1 MDDQRKSEIKR
12 KITYNMDMDVHG
24 YGYKPSVYFI
34 GRNLVQSALASKEAQ
49 AEHAFFTLEGLPMGM
64 ELEVEYRRDVY
75 CDIEDVIHTIN
86 KEAMS
91 RAYVDRF
98 NEYDNDVLTHHTV
111 SPVQFFIAKTDGSLS
126 DGIEFVSQP
135 MSLGVWRDI
144 PLVFE
149 DYNDV
154 FAAFHRRTT
163 GLHIHVPK
171 AAFTDSHLFTW
182 MLLMQTLGK
191 TSINHNTTGSLL
203 SLIGQRRFN
212 NWARFE
218 QPTVSAE
225 VKSKL
230 AQVAID
236 RTNTDGQRYKYLNL
250 HPQHTIELRFFKANL
265 KTNRLLK
272 NLEFVDSTYEYTKM
286 LDTTKDS
293 MTILD
298 SVLSASDWYEY
309 IQQEKYS
316 NLTEYLRPYE
326 HRFGSQLD
334 ALDTR
339 YDLDNEF
346 DQEVLAHM
354 KGE

>member
-1 MDDQRKSEIKR
+1 MD
-12 KITYNMDMDVHG
+12 TDVHG
-24 YGYKPSVYFI
+24 YSHRPSIYFI
-34 GRNLVQSALASKEAQ
+34 GREIVQSALASKNAQ
-49 AEHAFFTLEGLPMGM
+49 ADHIFFRQEGLPMGM
-64 ELEVEYRRDVY
+64 ELEVEYRRGVY
-75 CDIEDVIHTIN
+75 CDIDDVIYTLN
-86 KEAMS
+86 KDAMT
-91 RAYVDRF
+91 RAFVDRF
-98 NEYDNDVLTHHTV
+98 DEYDDDILGPVTET
-111 SPVQFFIAKTDGSLS
+111 PVQFFIAKTDGSLS
-126 DGIEFVSQP
+126 NGVEFVSQP
-135 MSLGVWRDI
+135 LTLGVWKDV

-149 DYNDV
+149 DYNDC

-163 GLHIHVPK
+163 GLHIHIPK

-191 TSINHNTTGSLL
+191 TSISHNTTGSLL

-218 QPTVSAE
+218 QPTVRE
-225 VKSKL
+225 DVKSKL
-230 AQVAID
+230 AQVAIERRND
-236 RTNTDGQRYKYLNL
+236 DGQRYKYLNL
-250 HPQHTIELRFFKANL
+250 HPAHTIELRFFKANL

-298 SVLSASDWYEY
+298 NVLSASGWYEY
-309 IQQEKYS
+309 IQQDKYS

>member
-1 MDDQRKSEIKR
+1 MDTE
-12 KITYNMDMDVHG
+12 VHG
-24 YGYKPSVYFI
+24 YSYRPAIYFI
-34 GRNLVQSALASKEAQ
+34 GRKQVTPALTTKEAN
-49 AEHAFFTLEGLPMGM
+49 AEYSFFTGEGVPMGM
-64 ELEVEYRRDVY
+64 ELEVEHRYRNDYEV
-75 CDIEDVIHTIN
+75 DTDEVIYDIN
-86 KEAMS
+86 KESMS
-91 RAYVDRF
+91 RIYVDRF
-98 NEYDNDVLTHHTV
+98 DEYDNDLLVDNEPPRQL
-111 SPVQFFIAKTDGSLS
+111 FIAKTDGSLQ

-135 MSLGVWRDI
+135 MTLGVWKDI
-144 PLVFE
+144 PLKFE
-149 DYNDV
+149 DYNDT

-163 GLHIHVPK
+163 GLHIHIPK

-182 MLLMQTLGK
+182 MLFMQTLGR
-191 TSINHNTTGSLL
+191 TSISHNTTGSLL

-218 QPTVSAE
+218 MPTVNSS

-236 RTNTDGQRYKYLNL
+236 RRNDDGQRYKYLNL
-250 HPQHTIELRFFKANL
+250 LPSFTVELRFFKANL

-293 MTILD
+293 MTTLD
-298 SVLSASDWYEY
+298 SVLSANDWYEY
-309 IQQEKYS
+309 IQQEEYS

-326 HRFGSQLD
+326 HRFGNGLD
-334 ALDTR
+334 ALDIR